1 MATTEKVRIPKRVLI
16 KGVEWTPSIIK
27 EKIETS
33 DKALISALLRV
44 YSWQTED
51 EKHSERTTET
61 NSKGFNGIDAEIL
74 SSFAKQ
80 WETRGFLSPKQKA
93 IARKKMSKYSRQIFI
108 HHLVPLQTEKRTRFG
123 L

>member
-1 MATTEKVRIPKRVLI
+1 MATTEKIFIPKKVTI
-16 KGVEWTPSIIK
+16 KGVEWTPALLK
-27 EKIETS
+27 EKIQSS
-33 DKALISALLRV
+33 DQALIAALLRV

-51 EKHSERTTET
+51 EKQSERTTET

-80 WETRGFLSPKQKA
+80 WETRGFLSPKQKE
-93 IARKKMSKYSRQIFI
+93 IARKKMPKYSRQIFI
-108 HHLVPLQTEKRTRFG
+108 HHLVPQQTERRTRFG

>member
-1 MATTEKVRIPKRVLI
+1 MATKDTPKAPSRVLI
-16 KGVEWTPSIIK
+16 KGVNWTPSLIK
-27 EKIETS
+27 EQILKS

-51 EKHSERTTET
+51 EKFSERTTET

-80 WETRGFLSPKQKA
+80 WETRGFLSPKQKE
-93 IARKKMSKYSRQIFI
+93 IARKKMPKYSRQIFV
-108 HHLVPLQTEKRTRFG
+108 HHLVPQQTAKRERFG

>member
-1 MATTEKVRIPKRVLI
+1 MATTTETRIPKRVII
-16 KGVEWTPSIIK
+16 KGKEWSPAILK
-27 EKIETS
+27 ETIEKS
-33 DKALISALLRV
+33 DKALIAALLRV

-51 EKHSERTTET
+51 EKQSERTTET

-93 IARKKMSKYSRQIFI
+93 IARKKMPKYSRQIFI

>member
-1 MATTEKVRIPKRVLI
+1 MATTEKIKTPKKVLI
-16 KGVEWTPSIIK
+16 KGTEWTPSLIK
-27 EKIETS
+27 EQILKS

-44 YSWQTED
+44 YSWQTEA
-51 EKHSERTTET
+51 EKYSECTVET

-80 WETRGFLSPKQKA
+80 WETRGFLSPKQKD
-93 IARKKMSKYSRQIFI
+93 IARKKMPKYSRQIFV
-108 HHLVPLQTEKRTRFG
+108 HYLVPQQTEKRQRFG